1 MMRGDAA
8 ADDDDDV
15 HALSVSC
22 ACVCVEREERE
33 RERETE
39 REPGRAPPRPRPS
52 RRREIL
58 GSQQSVRFLLAT
70 PCLCAASPP
79 AFFFF
84 FFCASS
90 CTRRLYGRLHYLRRV
105 QLGQVPIHRRSLGD
119 LWCLS
124 LAASRPV
131 AHQKPV
137 EAWPAPPFETP
148 ADGLT
153 GTPSPPCHPPPS
165 LPTTGVV
172 SLVASSRSTTPAS
185 ASCPSQM
192 RQDVSAG
199 SPPFPRSLRHRI
211 HPHRCRFAPTCA
223 CPPPPVRPFP
233 SAPRTASPRRRPTP
247 PPRGRPRQIPC
258 R

>member
-39 REPGRAPPRPRPS
+39 RESRGGPRGLRVGAKSSGVSSQSDFCLQRLASVLHPPPRFSFSSFVRQVPQDGCMWAVTLPAAGALGDKFLDLWCLHWRRRGQLPTKNPWKPGLHRPS
-52 RRREIL
+52 RRPP
-58 GSQQSVRFLLAT
+58 T
-70 PCLCAASPP
+70 DSP
-79 AFFFF
+79 
-84 FFCASS
+84 
-90 CTRRLYGRLHYLRRV
+90 
-105 QLGQVPIHRRSLGD
+105 
-119 LWCLS
+119 
-124 LAASRPV
+124 
-131 AHQKPV
+131 
-137 EAWPAPPFETP
+137 
-148 ADGLT
+148 

>member
-1 MMRGDAA
+1 M
-8 ADDDDDV
+8 
-15 HALSVSC
+15 
-22 ACVCVEREERE
+22 RE
-33 RERETE
+33 RAGAGPAAFASARNPRESAVSQIFACNAL
-39 REPGRAPPRPRPS
+39 PLCCIHPRVF
-52 RRREIL
+52 L
-58 GSQQSVRFLLAT
+58 FLL
-70 PCLCAASPP
+70 LCQVPQDG
-79 AFFFF
+79 
-84 FFCASS
+84 CMGGYTTCGG
-90 CTRRLYGRLHYLRRV
+90 CTW
-105 QLGQVPIHRRSLGD
+105 GQVSRSLV
-119 LWCLS
+119 LA